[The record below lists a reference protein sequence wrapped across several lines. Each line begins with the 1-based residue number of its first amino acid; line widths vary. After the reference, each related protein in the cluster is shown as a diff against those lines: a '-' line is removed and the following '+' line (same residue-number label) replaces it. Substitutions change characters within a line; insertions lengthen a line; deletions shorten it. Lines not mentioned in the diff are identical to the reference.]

1 MLHDEAMAHAWRA
14 YAAGA
19 ERPSDIVRP
28 EIARSW
34 ARCRK
39 ASINPWSN
47 TRRYVDEARLDAVRN
62 DHERMIRVADPVMRV
77 VSALLA
83 CNVSLMDKQGYV
95 YHLVSPFPNYSLT
108 VGQEMREELVG
119 TCNAALVQVENKPVR
134 CDYFEHYR
142 VCSQAYSGAS
152 APFLH
157 EDGSF
162 GGAINLNSPLLPLP
176 PNAEIMA
183 SVVARLLRKLFF
195 LNHKAW
201 QPLSTVE
208 FFSPLFALMEG
219 ALVVTDAQGHVLT
232 ANKEAAQTRKRSS
245 SLPYGTESL
254 GKWVAGGEKRAQAL
268 MALPANDPLALPDDT
283 VVEFGRTKRPY
294 RLRAVRQ
301 CAPSSKQAYRFF
313 LFDRC
318 EEACVPQA
326 ATDGPRVAHADI
338 VGESAAWREAM
349 DFVDRVAPLKVNTLL
364 LGESGTGKEVIARA
378 IHERSGRKGPF
389 VAVNCGALPRDLLA
403 SELFGYAP
411 GAFTGANAEGLL
423 GKFEYSSGGTL
434 FLDEIGEMPPD
445 MQVGLLRVL
454 QEREVTPLGS
464 NQVRPVDIRVIAAT
478 NQDIE
483 SMLDARTFRGDL
495 YHRLAQVELTL
506 PPLRQRDGDIPLF
519 VDFFNRQISA
529 DLGIPCTPFGAQAL
543 NEFGAHSWPGNV
555 RELGNV
561 VERCL
566 IFCGQGAE
574 VLPED
579 VRNHTGR
586 RRS

>member
-1 MLHDEAMAHAWRA
+1 MDRDESMAHAWRA
-14 YAAGA
+14 FAAGA
-19 ERPSDIVRP
+19 ERPAAIVRP

-34 ARCRK
+34 ERCRK
-39 ASINPWSN
+39 AGINPWSN
-47 TRRYVDEARLDAVRN
+47 TRRYIDEARLDGVRT

-83 CNVSLMDKQGYV
+83 CNVSLMDRDGYV
-95 YHLVSPFPNYSLT
+95 YHLVSPFSNYSLT
-108 VGQEMREELVG
+108 MGQEMREELVG
-119 TCNAALVQVENKPVR
+119 TCNAALVQIENKPIR

-142 VCSQAYSGAS
+142 VCSQAYSGAA

-183 SVVARLLRKLFF
+183 SVVARLLRRLFF

-201 QPLSTVE
+201 QPLSSVE
-208 FFSPLFALMEG
+208 FFAPLFALFEG
-219 ALVVTDAQGHVLT
+219 ALVVTDGEGRVLT
-232 ANKEAAQTRKRSS
+232 ANEEAAAMRKHSS
-245 SLPYGTESL
+245 AVPYGSESL
-254 GKWVAGGEKRAQAL
+254 GRWVAGGEKKARQL
-268 MALPANDPLALPDDT
+268 MALPVNDPLGLPSDM
-283 VVEFGRTKRPY
+283 VVELGKAKRSY
-294 RLRAVRQ
+294 RLTAVRQ
-301 CAPSSKQAYRFF
+301 CALSAKQTYRFF
-313 LFDRC
+313 LFERYD
-318 EEACVPQA
+318 ETPSA
-326 ATDGPRVAHADI
+326 APNVKVSSPRQDV
-338 VGESAAWREAM
+338 VGESDSWREVL
-349 DFVDRVAPLKVNTLL
+349 DFVERIAPLKVNTLL
-364 LGESGTGKEVIARA
+364 LGESGTGKEVIART
-378 IHERSGRKGPF
+378 IHNRSGRKGPF

-423 GKFEYSSGGTL
+423 GKFEFSSGGTL

-464 NQVRPVDIRVIAAT
+464 NQVRPVDIRVVAAT
-478 NQDIE
+478 NQDIGA
-483 SMLDARTFRGDL
+483 MLEARTFRNDL
-495 YHRLAQVELTL
+495 YHRLAQVELLL
-506 PPLRQRDGDIPLF
+506 PPLRQRGGDLALF
-519 VDFFNRQISA
+519 VEHFNQQVST
-529 DLGIPCTPFGAQAL
+529 DLGIPCSPFSAEVL
-543 NEFGAHSWPGNV
+543 EVFGGYDWPGNV
-555 RELGNV
+555 RELRNV

-579 VRNHTGR
+579 ARNHIR
-586 RRS
+586 RRRN

>member
-1 MLHDEAMAHAWRA
+1 MLQDNAMAHAWRE

-19 ERPSDIVRP
+19 EHPARVVRP

-39 ASINPWSN
+39 AAINPWSN
-47 TRRYVDEARLDAVRN
+47 TRRYVDEARLDGARN
-62 DHERMIRVADPVMRV
+62 DHERLIRVADPVMRV
-77 VSALLA
+77 VSSLLA

-95 YHLVSPFPNYSLT
+95 YHLVSPFSNYSLT

-152 APFLH
+152 APFLY
-157 EDGSF
+157 EDGTF

-176 PNAEIMA
+176 PNAETMA
-183 SVVARLLRKLFF
+183 SVVARQLRKLFF

-201 QPLSTVE
+201 QPLSSVE
-208 FFSPLFALMEG
+208 FFAPLFALLEG
-219 ALVVTDAQGHVLT
+219 ALVVTDGQGHVLT
-232 ANKEAAQTRKRSS
+232 VNDEVLGTRKQSS
-245 SLPYGTESL
+245 VPPYGTELL
-254 GKWVAGGEKRAQAL
+254 GRWVVGGEKTARKL
-268 MALPANDPLALPDDT
+268 MALPVNDPLGLPPDT
-283 VVEFGRTKRPY
+283 VVEFGRSKQPY
-294 RLRAVRQ
+294 RLTAVRQ
-301 CAPSSKQAYRFF
+301 CSLSAKQVYRFF
-313 LFDRC
+313 LFERYSEPTSASKEPAPASLQQD
-318 EEACVPQA
+318 V
-326 ATDGPRVAHADI
+326 
-338 VGESAAWREAM
+338 VGKSPDWREVL
-349 DFVDRVAPLKVNTLL
+349 DFVDHVAPLKVNTLL

-378 IHERSGRKGPF
+378 IHNRSGRKGPF

-423 GKFEYSSGGTL
+423 GKFEFSSGGTL

-478 NQDIE
+478 NQDVAA
-483 SMLDARTFRGDL
+483 MLEARTFRNDL
-495 YHRLAQVELTL
+495 YHRLSQVELTL
-506 PPLRQRDGDIPLF
+506 PPLRQRVGDIPLF
-519 VDFFNRQISA
+519 VEHFNRQVST
-529 DLGIPCTPFGAQAL
+529 DLGIPHSPFSAEAL
-543 NEFGAHSWPGNV
+543 EAFLSYEWPGNV
-555 RELGNV
+555 RELRNV

-566 IFCGQGAE
+566 IFCGQGSE

-579 VRNHTGR
+579 VRNHILR
-586 RRS
+586 RRG